1 MADIDTD
8 TGRGYALRVEL
19 GADGVAVATMDAPG
33 RTMNVLDDALA
44 EPLAA
49 LVERLAG
56 DAAIRGLVLATG
68 KPDFLAGADVA
79 RLAALATAQEA
90 FDESMRFKAVLRR
103 LERAG
108 KPVVA
113 AIRGKCLGAGLE
125 LALACHRRI
134 VLDDGR
140 ARLGLPEVRLG
151 LLPGGGGTQ
160 RLPRLVGMQQALPWM
175 LEGTEVTAAQALS
188 AGLVDALA
196 ADADELLAQARAWI
210 LANPAPRQP
219 WDQPA
224 FRYPGGDSRSP
235 AAAQLFSIAP
245 SMASARS
252 HGRYPALT
260 HILSCVFEGGLMGID
275 QALELES
282 RFFAAC
288 AMSQESRNLIGTLW
302 FQRKAIERGASRP
315 ADAPPSTVRRLGVL
329 GAGMMGAGIACAA
342 ARADID
348 VVLLDASPDNAV
360 RGRLQ
365 AQELM
370 DAAVR
375 RGEATPERRDA
386 VLARITPTVRFD
398 DLAGCDLVIEA
409 VFEDRAV
416 KADVTRQAEAWLAE
430 DAVFAS
436 NTSTLPIT
444 GLAQASLR
452 PANFIGLH
460 FFSPVHRMPL
470 VEIVVG
476 AATSPATL
484 ARGFDFVRQIGKTP
498 IVVNDAR
505 GFYTSRVFATYVMEG
520 LAMLR
525 EGVHPRRIEAAGLAA
540 GMPMPPLALQDEVSL
555 TLALH
560 VADQARRD
568 FAAEGRAYVE
578 HPGEAV
584 LRQMCEIGRIGRKAS
599 LGFYDWT
606 DAGRRL
612 WPGLARMF
620 PVAARQ
626 PPERDLLD
634 RLMFVQANEAARCV
648 EEGVLRS
655 VADANVGSIL
665 GWGFAP
671 FHGGALQ
678 FVNAMGARRFVER
691 ARELA
696 AAHGPRFEPARV
708 IVHLA
713 ERDGVFED

>member
-1 MADIDTD
+1 MADTDTD
-8 TGRGYALRVEL
+8 TGTRSALRVEV
-19 GADGVAVATMDAPG
+19 GADGIAVATMDSPG
-33 RTMNVLDDALA
+33 RSMNVLDDTLA
-44 EPLAA
+44 EPLTA
-49 LVERLAG
+49 LVGRLEA
-56 DAAIRGLVLATG
+56 DAAIKGLVVTTG
-68 KPDFLAGADVA
+68 KRDFLAGADVE

-113 AIRGKCLGAGLE
+113 AIRGKCLGGGLE

-140 ARLGLPEVRLG
+140 ARLGLPEVKLG

-160 RLPRLVGMQQALPWM
+160 RLPRLVGMQQALRWM
-175 LEGTEVTAAQALS
+175 LEGTDVKAAQALS
-188 AGLVDALA
+188 SGVVDALA
-196 ADADELLAQARAWI
+196 ADEDDLLAQARAWI
-210 LANPAPRQP
+210 LANPAPMQP
-219 WDQPA
+219 WDRPG

-235 AAAQLFSIAP
+235 AAGQLFSIAP
-245 SMASARS
+245 SMASVKS
-252 HGRYPALT
+252 QGHYPALT

-288 AMSQESRNLIGTLW
+288 AMSRESRNLIGTLW
-302 FQRKAIERGASRP
+302 FQKNAIERGASRP
-315 ADAPPSTVRRLGVL
+315 AGEPPSTVRRLGVL
-329 GAGMMGAGIACAA
+329 GAGMMGAGIAHAA
-342 ARADID
+342 ARAGIE
-348 VVLLDASPDNAV
+348 VVLLDTSPDNAV
-360 RGRLQ
+360 RGRLH
-365 AQELM
+365 AQGLM

-375 RGEATPERRDA
+375 KGQVTPEQRDA
-386 VLARITPTVRFD
+386 VLARITPTVQFD

-416 KADVTRQAEAWLAE
+416 KAEVTRQAQARLAA

-460 FFSPVHRMPL
+460 FFSPVDRMPL
-470 VEIVVG
+470 VEIIVG
-476 AATSPATL
+476 AATSDATL

-560 VADQARRD
+560 VCDQTRKD

-578 HPGEAV
+578 HPGEQV
-584 LRQMCEIGRIGRKAS
+584 LRQMCEIGRIGRKAN

-606 DAGRRL
+606 DEGRSL

-620 PVAARQ
+620 PVAAQQ
-626 PPERDLLD
+626 PPERELVD
-634 RLMFVQANEAARCV
+634 RLMLVQANEAARCV

-696 AAHGPRFEPARV
+696 AAHGARFEPARV
-708 IVHLA
+708 IVNLA
-713 ERDGVFED
+713 ERDGRFED